1 MKKIL
6 SLCFIIAVVMIL
18 CPLAV
23 LKKPATETSVQ
34 ALTQK
39 PVSSQQKDEQPSPE
53 TKAETV
59 RLYDASL
66 DKVQELPIKEY
77 LFGVVAGEMPA
88 LYEEEALKA
97 QAVAAYTF
105 TLARKSE
112 NKEKEYDITTDH
124 TADQA
129 FKTREQAISD
139 WGGDAAQYAEKIE
152 NAIKA
157 VEGLAVTYNG
167 EIITAAY
174 HAISAGKTQN
184 GEDVWGKERPYLKAV
199 LSEGDK
205 LNKNYISKM
214 EFSETELKE
223 KLKEKIEEA
232 ETPNFENFI
241 YTDSGYVKTVEL
253 CGKSMSGSAISE
265 ALGLKSSCFEIEKTD
280 ELYIFTVYGYGHGV
294 GMSQAGADYMAKQ
307 GANYKE
313 ILLYYYT
320 DCKVEKV

>member
-1 MKKIL
+1 MRKIL
-6 SLCFIIAVVMIL
+6 SLCFIIAVVMLL

-23 LKKPATETSVQ
+23 LKKTAKQTSAQ
-34 ALTQK
+34 ALTQQA
-39 PVSSQQKDEQPSPE
+39 VSSQQNELDEQSLQKTTME
-53 TKAETV
+53 EV
-59 RLYDASL
+59 SVYDVDD
-66 DKVQELPIKEY
+66 DKILKMPINEY

-105 TLARKSE
+105 TLARKNE
-112 NKEKEYDITTDH
+112 NKEREYDITTDH

-129 FKTREQAISD
+129 FKTKEKAFAD
-139 WGGDAAQYAEKIE
+139 WGENAAQYAEKIE
-152 NAIKA
+152 KAIKS
-157 VEGLAVTYNG
+157 VEGQAITYNG

-184 GEDVWGKERPYLKAV
+184 SEDVWGKERPYLKSV

-214 EFSETELKE
+214 EFDETEIQE
-223 KLKEKIEEA
+223 KLKTD

-253 CGKSMSGSAISE
+253 CEKTLTGSEISE
-265 ALGLKSSCFEIEKTD
+265 ALELKSSCFEIEKTD
-280 ELYIFTVYGYGHGV
+280 GLYTFTVYGYGHGV

-307 GANYKE
+307 GADYKE
-313 ILLYYYT
+313 ILLHYYT
-320 DCKVEKV
+320 DCKIEKV